1 MITDAEIK
9 HSFYRASLF
18 QVLPVT
24 RAIYIVRLSEN
35 LVELHVYNDR
45 LLSEEEKD
53 ACYSITAEM
62 SGDFVGL
69 KVQIQLL
76 VDSQP
81 FHEGK
86 GPEGGLPVY
95 GRYEYLVGR
104 T

>member
-9 HSFYRASLF
+9 HAFYRAFTF
-18 QVLPVT
+18 QVLSVT
-24 RAIYIVRLSEN
+24 RAIYIVRRSEN

-53 ACYSITAEM
+53 ACYSIAGEM

-69 KVQIQLL
+69 EVQTQLL
-76 VDSQP
+76 VDTQP

-86 GPEGGLPVY
+86 GPKDGLTVY
-95 GRYEYLVGR
+95 GRYEYLLER